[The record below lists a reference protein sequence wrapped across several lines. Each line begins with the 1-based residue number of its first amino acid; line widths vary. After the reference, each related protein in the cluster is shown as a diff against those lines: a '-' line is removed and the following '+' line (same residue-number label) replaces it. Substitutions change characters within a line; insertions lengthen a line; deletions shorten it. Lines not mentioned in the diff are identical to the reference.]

1 MISHGAEPQLEQIS
15 LSLFFYLFAAAAAA
29 AVCDLEIKKSG
40 QVLSHKISTENSSCR
55 LPCFVFVNGFAV
67 ASVVDMRISGE
78 HISERIN
85 ERKLLLL
92 YKQPA

>member
-1 MISHGAEPQLEQIS
+1 M
-15 LSLFFYLFAAAAAA
+15 
-29 AVCDLEIKKSG
+29 
-40 QVLSHKISTENSSCR
+40 
-55 LPCFVFVNGFAV
+55 NGFAV

-92 YKQPA
+92 YKQPACLYIIAKDSESFDNKELSF